1 MSTTTLI
8 IFVAVLVV
16 TVIVNDLTL
25 TITMK
30 KKIEELKI
38 ERANLNFSLI
48 QNFRMYFD
56 GIRKKEQQDTE
67 FIAEITKQ
75 NDILKE
81 QYEALDEAYDHMNE
95 RYMEICEH
103 YSKLLTCWAGVEE
116 RYSDCYEQLKYQNER
131 FDRIERY
138 FEDQRRNMWYP
149 GTYPIG
155 AFDAYSFVGENPI
168 CKYNH
173 AGECQNENCPALNM
187 YCTSIDPASCRYS
200 NLARDPIGE
209 EE

>member
-1 MSTTTLI
+1 MNTATFLV
-8 IFVAVLVV
+8 IF
-16 TVIVNDLTL
+16 TVIELFGFATLAIVVYVSNKNLKLEREKLND
-25 TITMK
+25 
-30 KKIEELKI
+30 
-38 ERANLNFSLI
+38 NLI
-48 QNFRMYFD
+48 QNLGLFFD
-56 GIRKKEQQDTE
+56 GLKRKDEQQKIVIE
-67 FIAEITKQ
+67 EISKQ
-75 NDILKE
+75 YDILKE
-81 QYEALDEAYDHMNE
+81 QYEVLDEAYEHMNA

-103 YSKLLTCWAGVEE
+103 YSKLLSCWGGVEE

-131 FDRIERY
+131 FDKIERY

-168 CKYNH
+168 CEYNH

>member
-1 MSTTTLI
+1 MNTAVFLVIFTIIELFGFATL
-8 IFVAVLVV
+8 
-16 TVIVNDLTL
+16 VIVVYVSNKDLKLEREKLND
-25 TITMK
+25 
-30 KKIEELKI
+30 
-38 ERANLNFSLI
+38 NLI
-48 QNFRMYFD
+48 QNLGLFFD
-56 GIRKKEQQDTE
+56 GLKRKDEQQKIVIE
-67 FIAEITKQ
+67 EISKQ

-81 QYEALDEAYDHMNE
+81 QYEALDEAYEHMNA

-131 FDRIERY
+131 FDKIERY

-155 AFDAYSFVGENPI
+155 AFDAI
-168 CKYNH
+168 CEYNH
-173 AGECQNENCPALNM
+173 AGVCQNENCPALNM